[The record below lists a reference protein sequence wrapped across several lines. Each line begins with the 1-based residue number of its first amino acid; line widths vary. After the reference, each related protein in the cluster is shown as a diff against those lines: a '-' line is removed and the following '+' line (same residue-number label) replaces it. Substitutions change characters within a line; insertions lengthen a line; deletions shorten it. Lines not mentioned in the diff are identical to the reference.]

1 LAAHDDELCAEDDGG
16 EVGVGLGDSVV
27 AEHPTVDMAIDPFDG
42 DDDVRD
48 AWDGHRASSSACT
61 SLP

>member
-1 LAAHDDELCAEDDGG
+1 
-16 EVGVGLGDSVV
+16 
-27 AEHPTVDMAIDPFDG
+27 MAIDPFDSDG